1 MNKTVK
7 EEKVR
12 DEKSCNFYVLKTMRE
27 RERERLVPMEVIII
41 KVISNSLKNK
51 KRNSLSTC
59 STLHIFSETI
69 FEKEYYDHSIP

>member
-12 DEKSCNFYVLKTMRE
+12 DEKSCNFYVLKTM

>member
-12 DEKSCNFYVLKTMRE
+12 DEKSCNFYDLKTMRE
-27 RERERLVPMEVIII
+27 RERERLVPMDVIII

>member
-12 DEKSCNFYVLKTMRE
+12 DEKSCNFYVLKTMRV
-27 RERERLVPMEVIII
+27 RERLVPMEVIII